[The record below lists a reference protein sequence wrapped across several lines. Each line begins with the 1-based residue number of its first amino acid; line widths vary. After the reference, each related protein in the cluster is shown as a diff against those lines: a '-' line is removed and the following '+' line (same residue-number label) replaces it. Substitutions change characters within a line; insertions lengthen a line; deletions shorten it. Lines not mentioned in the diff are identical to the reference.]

1 MANSKKSPAEQKA
14 TLIEKL
20 KDIKGQ
26 ISNFDKQRTSKVGNL
41 SKRFRLIDLPD
52 SILEKEFK
60 AISEKYKDQLRSLSV
75 INNLKKNS

>member
-26 ISNFDKQRTSKVGNL
+26 ISNFDKQRTLKVGNL
-41 SKRFRLIDLPD
+41 SKKFRLIDLPN

-60 AISEKYKDQLRSLSV
+60 AIGEKYKEQLSSLSV
-75 INNLKKNS
+75 INNVKKNS